1 MIWDDYGYLVGKSK
15 YNENSLISEIYTENH
30 GKVSGIIFGGT
41 SKKIKNYLQLGNK
54 VFVNFNSKSE
64 NKIGYFKVEIE
75 EALSPKYFDNRQKL
89 SCIISAMHLIKS
101 LTAEL
106 QKNKSIYQLIGDFY
120 ILLNKKDWIKNY
132 IFWELELFKLL
143 GFDLELK
150 NLVNKQVVDNKLQ
163 YISKLAQI
171 VEQYLSKRNLDF
183 ISLRIVPKICETGSF
198 IFVEY
203 LAEIGPCRTTTRSAS
218 RSVSPIAPRSPC
230 RPRPN
235 ASE

>member
-1 MIWDDYGYLVGKSK
+1 MIWDDYGYLVGKNK

-41 SKKIKNYLQLGNK
+41 SKKIKSYLQIGNK
-54 VFVNFNSKSE
+54 VFVNFNSKSV

-120 ILLNKKDWIKNY
+120 ILLNKQDWIKKY

-150 NLVNKQVVDNKLQ
+150 NLVDKKVVNKKLQ
-163 YISKLAQI
+163 YISKSQT
-171 VEQYLSKRNLDF
+171 EKK
-183 ISLRIVPKICETGSF
+183 IVPNFLVDKNLNTIDLASLLSGLKLVGDYLEKSILKPNNLSQPISRINF
-198 IFVEY
+198 INS
-203 LAEIGPCRTTTRSAS
+203 LK
-218 RSVSPIAPRSPC
+218 
-230 RPRPN
+230 
-235 ASE
+235 

>member
-1 MIWDDYGYLVGKSK
+1 MIWDDYGYLVGKNK

-54 VFVNFNSKSE
+54 VFVNFNSKSV
-64 NKIGYFKVEIE
+64 NRIGYFKVEIE

-120 ILLNKKDWIKNY
+120 ILLNKQDWIKKY

-150 NLVNKQVVDNKLQ
+150 NLVDKKVVDKKLQ
-163 YISKLAQI
+163 YISK
-171 VEQYLSKRNLDF
+171 
-183 ISLRIVPKICETGSF
+183 SLTEKKIVPNFLVDKNLNTIDLASLLSGLKLVGDYLEKSILKPNNLSQPISRINF
-198 IFVEY
+198 INS
-203 LAEIGPCRTTTRSAS
+203 LK
-218 RSVSPIAPRSPC
+218 
-230 RPRPN
+230 
-235 ASE
+235 

>member
-1 MIWDDYGYLVGKSK
+1 MIWDDYGYLVGKNK

-120 ILLNKKDWIKNY
+120 ILLNKQDWIKKY

-150 NLVNKQVVDNKLQ
+150 NLVDKKVVDKKLQ
-163 YISKLAQI
+163 YISK
-171 VEQYLSKRNLDF
+171 
-183 ISLRIVPKICETGSF
+183 SLTEKKIVPNFLVDKNLNTIDLASLLSGLKLVGDYLEKSILKPNNLSQPISRINF
-198 IFVEY
+198 INS
-203 LAEIGPCRTTTRSAS
+203 LK
-218 RSVSPIAPRSPC
+218 
-230 RPRPN
+230 
-235 ASE
+235 

>member
-1 MIWDDYGYLVGKSK
+1 MIWDDYGYLVGKNK

-75 EALSPKYFDNRQKL
+75 EALSPKFFDNRQKL

-106 QKNKSIYQLIGDFY
+106 QKNNSIYQLIGDFY
-120 ILLNKKDWIKNY
+120 ILLNNKDWIKDY

-150 NLVNKQVVDNKLQ
+150 NLVDKQIVDKKLQ
-163 YISKLAQI
+163 YISKSI
-171 VEQYLSKRNLDF
+171 TEKK
-183 ISLRIVPKICETGSF
+183 IVPNFLVDKNSSDTNLTSLLSGLKLVGDYLEKSILKPNNLSQPISRINF
-198 IFVEY
+198 INS
-203 LAEIGPCRTTTRSAS
+203 LK
-218 RSVSPIAPRSPC
+218 
-230 RPRPN
+230 
-235 ASE
+235 